1 MSLETCL
8 ILDFEAN
15 KKQQRINKNFLEKY
29 QENFN
34 NFPLNSQIS
43 LRKNKK

>member
-15 KKQQRINKNFLEKY
+15 KKKQRINKK
-29 QENFN
+29 
-34 NFPLNSQIS
+34 IS
-43 LRKNKK
+43 GKISGKFQ